1 MRAVLLPTPPPRY
14 RDGFSTLVMV
24 TLDVMIGRAV
34 GTSIGKRAELL
45 GGVVLILIGSAVLY
59 EHLSAAA

>member
-1 MRAVLLPTPPPRY
+1 MV
-14 RDGFSTLVMV
+14 STLVMV

-45 GGVVLILIGSAVLY
+45 GGVVLISLAAPSCMNTF
-59 EHLSAAA
+59 SAAA